1 MALMK
6 TQKEQI
12 MRKFRRGEL
21 DTGSSEVQVA
31 ALSARISQLTEHFKV
46 NDKDQHSRQGMF
58 RMVSKR
64 RRLLNY
70 LRKTDANKYLKL
82 IDELSLRK

>member
-21 DTGSSEVQVA
+21 DTGSPEVQVA
-31 ALSARISQLTEHFKV
+31 MLTAQISQLTEHFKV
-46 NDKDQHSRQGMF
+46 NDNDEHSRQGMF

-70 LRKTDANKYLKL
+70 LRKTDSNKYLKL